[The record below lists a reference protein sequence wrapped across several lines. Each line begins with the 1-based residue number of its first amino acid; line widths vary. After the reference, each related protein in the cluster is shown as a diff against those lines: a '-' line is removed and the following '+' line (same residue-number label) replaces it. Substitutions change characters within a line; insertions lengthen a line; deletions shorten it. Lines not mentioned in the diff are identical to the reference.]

1 MTIQLSESC
10 EYNYEGKLV
19 IGELVAFLV
28 FFVGFDGQADLDG
41 LIGEIARIEAKEAEC
56 SLNALGIVV

>member
-1 MTIQLSESC
+1 ML
-10 EYNYEGKLV
+10 
-19 IGELVAFLV
+19 FLV